1 MNSHICVIDISFF
14 YFLLLNWV
22 GVIPLTCLKEV
33 LKCLWQEKPTL
44 QDMSLIFM
52 LVFVSKQI
60 FLCIVFL
67 IFSVWS

>member
-1 MNSHICVIDISFF
+1 MP
-14 YFLLLNWV
+14 LV
-22 GVIPLTCLKEV
+22 G
-33 LKCLWQEKPTL
+33 KPTL
-44 QDMSLIFM
+44 QDILLIFM